1 MTRRFNKFGLRRDLN
16 FSDLTNP
23 QQSLNN
29 VLNGLVDVQGES
41 FISQDLDAV
50 RDIAATTI
58 TNNDFR
64 SITGAALKV
73 TDSAGLLAVYKPVV
87 KFKNRLDIAR
97 FTVGEPNFYGGDG
110 LTTRYYE
117 SDQINSNAAS
127 VNNIFTGTEQV
138 KEVFW
143 ERGIFNFIAKIND
156 RFSDV
161 YGGIQWDGYFRP
173 TVSGR
178 WRFGLLTSGYYTFE
192 IDDGAGNLILVG
204 RKSAK
209 NTNIV
214 VNAATAGT
222 DFITLTTATD
232 IQKVLVGDVIVHGSI
247 AQFEDTE
254 EEDYANAITVTEI
267 DYTGSRVRI
276 SSVLDENLANGT
288 TLIFRHRI
296 GETTSS
302 INYLS
307 TNLEQY
313 NTYRIR
319 FRFWIPDEP
328 EVTARAQKTLTLT
341 VVPPNST
348 TVYLNYKW
356 LYNEEYTINP
366 TAGTPA
372 FGDFRT
378 FYTSKL
384 DSSGGTVGGQTYATY
399 QSVISKAPVN
409 VSYGPPVS
417 LAAATPQTKT
427 VNLTSGTNNMPMTL
441 TDGIAVGQYI
451 FGTGV
456 PLGARVKSI
465 SINEGVF
472 MTLDADLTTSST
484 VVFIDHRGLITYSTS
499 VSVTNGNS
507 SVELPSDVYNAV
519 NVGDIIVASN
529 LPQYAIITRK
539 AGSNTV
545 VLSDAPT
552 STASVAM
559 YFYRSTGILN
569 NTLTTYC
576 ANVVSA
582 PTVAQ
587 SNSGATTLTL
597 AYVDGIDVNDVVQFG
612 TRIPSATLVTN
623 VNSSTK
629 VVTLSKALTDDIP
642 VGQLITFAPAGTTD
656 NKELCFPP
664 IDTSPPFTATP
675 LGLTTT
681 SGRPSIN
688 IAPTGGALGE
698 LKFVGLSAD
707 GVTVAQTTP
716 TAAYNRA
723 LRIRDSLGR
732 EFRILSTNV

>member
-16 FSDLTNP
+16 FSDLANP

-41 FISQDLDAV
+41 FITQDLDAV

-58 TNNDFR
+58 VNDDFR
-64 SITGAALKV
+64 NIAGAALKV
-73 TDSAGLLAVYKPVV
+73 NNSSGQLVAYKPVV

-117 SDQINSNAAS
+117 STQINSNAAS
-127 VNNIFTGTEQV
+127 VSNIFTGTEQS

-143 ERGIFNFIAKIND
+143 ERGIFNFIAKINNSF
-156 RFSDV
+156 RDV
-161 YGGIQWDGYFRP
+161 HGGIQWDGYFRP
-173 TVSGR
+173 TAAGR
-178 WRFGLLTSGYYTFE
+178 WNFGVSTSGYYTFE
-192 IDDGAGNLILVG
+192 VDDGAGNLVLVG

-214 VNAATAGT
+214 VNAAASGT
-222 DFITLTTATD
+222 DWITLTTATD

-254 EEDYANAITVTEI
+254 DDNYANAVTVAEI

-276 SSVLDENLANGT
+276 SGVLDVNLANGT

-296 GETTSS
+296 GETTGS
-302 INYLS
+302 ISYLS
-307 TNLEQY
+307 VNLEQF

-319 FRFWIPDEP
+319 FRFWIPNTA
-328 EVTARAQKTLTLT
+328 EVTARAQKTISFT
-341 VVPPNST
+341 VSPPNSQST
-348 TVYLNYKW
+348 YLDYKW
-356 LYNEEYTINP
+356 LYNEEYKINP
-366 TAGTPA
+366 VAGTPD

-378 FYTSKL
+378 FYTNKL
-384 DSSGGTVGGQTYATY
+384 DSSGGTIGGQTYATY
-399 QSVISKAPVN
+399 QGVISKAPVN
-409 VSYGPPVS
+409 VTYGPPVS
-417 LAAATPQTKT
+417 LAAATAQTKS
-427 VNLTSGTNNMPMTL
+427 VNLTNGSNIVPMSL
-441 TDGIAVGQYI
+441 TDGIAVGQYV
-451 FGTGV
+451 FGAGV

-472 MTLDADLTTSST
+472 MTLNANLTTPST
-484 VVFIDHRGLITYSTS
+484 VTFIDHRGLVTYQTG
-499 VSVTNGNS
+499 VA
-507 SVELPSDVYNAV
+507 AV
-519 NVGDIIVASN
+519 NGSNLLVPSTDVFNATRIGDIVVASN
-529 LPQYAIITRK
+529 LPQYAVVTQK
-539 AGSNTV
+539 AIGTL
-545 VLSDAPT
+545 VLSDNF
-552 STASVAM
+552 TAVGPVNI
-559 YFYRSTGILN
+559 FVYRSTGILN

-587 SNSGATTLTL
+587 SNSGATTLTV

-612 TRIPSATLVTN
+612 TRIPAGTRVTN

-629 VVTLSKALTDDIP
+629 VVTLSAALTDDIP
-642 VGQLITFAPAGTTD
+642 VGQLITFAPAGTAD

-664 IDTSPPFTATP
+664 IDTSPPFTATA

-707 GVTVAQTTP
+707 GVTVTQTTP
-716 TAAYNRA
+716 TATYNRA

-732 EFRILSTNV
+732 EFRILSTTV